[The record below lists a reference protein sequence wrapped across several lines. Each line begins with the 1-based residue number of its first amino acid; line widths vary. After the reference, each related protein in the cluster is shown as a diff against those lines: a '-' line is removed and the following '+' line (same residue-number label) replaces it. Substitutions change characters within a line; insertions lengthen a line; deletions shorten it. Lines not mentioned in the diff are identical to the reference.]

1 LPNGP
6 IRIRRRPPDF
16 LKAAAMRR
24 GGWMEKESLLKFV
37 GTGMVVLP
45 VILLIG
51 TGSLDAIALSL
62 FVLLMLMLGVLMVNP
77 DDPVG
82 DKMRADA
89 RDEDDSPQ

>member
-1 LPNGP
+1 
-6 IRIRRRPPDF
+6 
-16 LKAAAMRR
+16 
-24 GGWMEKESLLKFV
+24 MEKESLLKFV

-89 RDEDDSPQ
+89 RDEDDSSQ